1 MPSHPP
7 SPLPGSSLPRRRA
20 ARGLALAGALLL
32 AAAAALPAQEPLE
45 AFADAMEVR
54 AGAEQPVLHYTVR
67 VDAADLTGYTVE
79 LRVRNA
85 PDTLRLQ
92 MPVWAPG
99 AYRVANFARYVRD
112 FTVSSG
118 GRTARVTRPD
128 SSTWVAVVRG
138 GEATVRYRFAY
149 PNATAASTP
158 NNRNFLQPTGGL
170 LDGPATYVYVR
181 GHKLAPAHVT
191 FDLPAEWRIATG
203 LVPTGHARTFFAAS
217 YDVLIDSPVLMGDL
231 RVWPFQ
237 VDGVPHRVAYWP
249 LPDATPFDTSAFV
262 GAVQASVATARDI
275 FGRLPY
281 REYTFLY
288 VDGAGGGLE
297 HLNSTTIGAP
307 SAALARDPRART
319 GVTSHEYFHT
329 WNIKRLRP
337 AVLGPFD
344 YQQPVRTLDLW
355 FAEGVTDYYADVIAR
370 RAGFVSEAEARD
382 ALAGAIASYL
392 GNPASDKVSP
402 QRSSWTAWDP
412 PSVNGGYSIS
422 YYLQGALLGELLD
435 VQIRD
440 ATDLRRG
447 MDDVMRTMFAR
458 FGGREGYR
466 SEDVLLAVNE
476 TCACDLQLFFER
488 HVSGPE
494 QIEWDRYLA
503 LLGWRAVI
511 SGGPAADSAGRPRPD
526 LRAGVTG
533 FGGIGRAGG
542 AAGTPPRLVVPEPAS
557 AWARAGLVSGDV
569 VLRVNGQPVTDG
581 ASWREALSAP
591 QIGDVVRVDYTRG
604 GERRS
609 AEVTLTGYD
618 VATVRLEDVPRV
630 SDRMRRMRKLWMAG
644 AQ

>member
-1 MPSHPP
+1 MPSHPH
-7 SPLPGSSLPRRRA
+7 SPLRHLA
-20 ARGLALAGALLL
+20 ARGLALAGTLLL
-32 AAAAALPAQEPLE
+32 SAAALPAQEPFDT
-45 AFADAMEVR
+45 FADAMEVR

-92 MPVWAPG
+92 LPVWAPG
-99 AYRVANFARYVRD
+99 AYRLANFARYVRD
-112 FTVSSG
+112 MTVTSG
-118 GRTARVTRPD
+118 GRTARVARPD
-128 SSTWVAVVRG
+128 SSTWLAPVRD

-149 PNATAASTP
+149 PNAAAASTP

-170 LDGPATYVYVR
+170 LDGPATYVYLA

-203 LVPTGHARTFFAAS
+203 LVPTGEARTFFAPS
-217 YDVLIDSPVLMGDL
+217 YDVLIDSPVLVGDL

-249 LPDATPFDTSAFV
+249 LPDATPFDTTAFV
-262 GAVQASVATARDI
+262 DAVRTSVTTARDVM
-275 FGRLPY
+275 GRLPY

-319 GVTSHEYFHT
+319 GVTSHEFFHT

-337 AVLGPFD
+337 AMLGPFD
-344 YQQPVRTLDLW
+344 YQRPVRTLDLW

-370 RAGFVSEAEARD
+370 RASFVSETEARE
-382 ALAGAIASYL
+382 ALASAIASYL

-435 VQIRD
+435 VQIRE

-447 MDDVMRTMFAR
+447 MDDVMRTMFER

-466 SEDVLLAVNE
+466 SEDVLVTVND
-476 TCACDLQLFFER
+476 TCGCDLQLFFER
-488 HVSGPE
+488 HVNGPE

-503 LLGWRAVI
+503 LLGWRAVV
-511 SGGPAADSAGRPRPD
+511 SARPAADSAGAPRPD
-526 LRAGVTG
+526 LRAGVIG
-533 FGGIGRAGG
+533 FGGIGSAGG

-557 AWARAGLVSGDV
+557 AWARAGLVTGDV
-569 VLRVNGQPVTDG
+569 VLQVNGQPVTDG
-581 ASWREALSAP
+581 ASWREALGTP
-591 QIGDVVRVDYTRG
+591 QIGDVVRVDHTRDG
-604 GERRS
+604 KRMT
-609 AEVTLTGYD
+609 AEVTLTGYE
-618 VATVRLEDVPRV
+618 VVTVRLEELPKV

-644 AQ
+644 TP